1 MFTRICCLLSLSRTV
16 TEVAEST
23 VMAKGTPSSSVL
35 AYRLPIDVPIVKPS
49 KMLNALNEKN
59 NLVYIWNALFMNRK
73 KKKDIYT
80 CYINFI

>member
-35 AYRLPIDVPIVKPS
+35 AYRLPIDVPIVNPS
-49 KMLNALNEKN
+49 KMLNALNEKY
-59 NLVYIWNALFMNRK
+59 NLVYIWIALFMNRK